1 MLARFRSATR
11 AQHARLERATGLLP
25 HLSLDRYRLGP
36 SEDAVFLVGHGPRT
50 QALWNEAIE
59 RKRTFADEQPQPIG
73 SVIES
78 AGLCFDRLRAFVE
91 ENG

>member
-25 HLSLDRYRLGP
+25 HLSLDRDQLGP
-36 SEDAVFLVGHGPRT
+36 SEGAVFLVGHGPRT
-50 QALWNEAIE
+50 HALWNEAIE
-59 RKRTFADEQPQPIG
+59 RPIG

-91 ENG
+91 ENS